1 MNLEKPK
8 YWFVNER
15 MIKRWNWSSNHWYYL
30 WMCEGSTKE
39 IAHTV
44 ERLLNSDNLKIRERA
59 IYQVMVRNDPEVP
72 HYKTVYQAYT
82 WRDFTNYTIFDWIHS
97 KWANSDCNIQRH
109 NHVRERKTRQY
120 LHYIKDEIIS
130 DLTEI

>member
-1 MNLEKPK
+1 
-8 YWFVNER
+8 
-15 MIKRWNWSSNHWYYL
+15 
-30 WMCEGSTKE
+30 MCEGSTKE

-82 WRDFTNYTIFDWIHS
+82 
-97 KWANSDCNIQRH
+97 
-109 NHVRERKTRQY
+109 
-120 LHYIKDEIIS
+120 
-130 DLTEI
+130 